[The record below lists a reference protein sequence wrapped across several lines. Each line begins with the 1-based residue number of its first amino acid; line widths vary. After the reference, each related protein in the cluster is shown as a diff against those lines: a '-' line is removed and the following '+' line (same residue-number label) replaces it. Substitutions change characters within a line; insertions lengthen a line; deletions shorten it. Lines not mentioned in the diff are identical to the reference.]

1 MVSNLKICDDPDLL
15 SKIFEA
21 ADKSVFPEFN
31 CHPLYGDFGR
41 ALGAAINF
49 TRQQHVLTHFAI
61 LEGNEPVLLAPATC
75 DGHSVSMFGAAIQ
88 LSVNHSISVKRKK
101 KAFGKAFQR
110 LEEITSK
117 YKASN
122 IYIHGGNNMNP
133 PSDIDLACIKR
144 GAQPELR
151 IHAVVNIEQDEK
163 IIKRNLRKSYRS
175 LVNWGR
181 QNIKTIDINSE
192 NPDRGLFEQYSAF
205 HEKIGGVSDYG
216 RTYWDVYWNEIMC
229 DRAEL
234 SLGYLDDNHL
244 AVGTLVVFAAE
255 TAYYASG
262 VYDRDMFD
270 KPLGHFPVFDAILR
284 ASKRGMKIFDLGE
297 IFPVGMATDK
307 EVQIGF
313 FKRGFT
319 SNYILRT
326 NWNLNTNN
334 KVRSL

>member
-75 DGHSVSMFGAAIQ
+75 DGHSVSMFGSAIQ
-88 LSVNHSISVKRKK
+88 LSINHSISVKRKK
-101 KAFGKAFQR
+101 QAFGKAFQK
-110 LEEITSK
+110 LEEITNK

-144 GAQPELR
+144 GARPELR
-151 IHAVVNIEQDEK
+151 IHAVVDIEQEEK
-163 IIKRNLRKSYRS
+163 IIKRDLRKSYRS

-244 AVGTLVVFAAE
+244 AVGTLIVFAAE

-326 NWNLNTNN
+326 NWNLNANN
-334 KVRSL
+334 RVRLL